1 MLFTGLGQ
9 TPLDGFGDTYTIPVG
24 VGVLVGLNSVFDV
37 GARFDMPRLIA
48 GTDSGA
54 DVRSLTAW
62 VSVRPL

>member
-1 MLFTGLGQ
+1 
-9 TPLDGFGDTYTIPVG
+9 
-24 VGVLVGLNSVFDV
+24 VFDV

-48 GTDSGA
+48 GQASGA